1 MNDADKRKIIDRYN
15 QRFAEFGADIR
26 TLASG
31 TEERRQLRFGVLAEI
46 GLTPGC
52 SVLDLGCGFGDF
64 YGHLSRRGLDCEY
77 TGYDI
82 NPTLIEAA
90 RCKFPD
96 GRFEVK
102 DIQAEPFPAFDFV
115 VSSSAFNL
123 PVSDGDNYA
132 FITDILTRCFQ
143 HARLGVA
150 VDFLTSYVDFQSP
163 EAFHYSPERTFAI
176 GKSITKRV
184 SLRHD
189 YPLYE
194 FCLYLY
200 PDFEGWHGKQS
211 GNPGV
216 HHV

>member
-1 MNDADKRKIIDRYN
+1 MNAADKRKIIDRYN
-15 QRFAEFGADIR
+15 QRFEQFGTDIR

-31 TEERRQLRFGVLAEI
+31 TEERRQVRFGVLSEI

-64 YGHLSRRGLDCEY
+64 YAYLGRRGLECEY

-82 NPTLIEAA
+82 NPTLAEAA
-90 RCKFPD
+90 RSKFPA

-102 DIQAEPFPAFDFV
+102 DIQVEPFPVFDFV

-123 PVSDGDNYA
+123 PVSDGDNYG
-132 FITDILTRCFQ
+132 FVTDILTRCFQ

-150 VDFLTSYVDFQSP
+150 VDFLTSYVDFQSA
-163 EAFHYSPERTFAI
+163 EAFHYSPEKILAI
-176 GKSITKRV
+176 AKTITKRV

-200 PDFEGWHGKQS
+200 PDFEGWHGKQG
-211 GNPGV
+211 GNQGV
-216 HHV
+216 RHV

>member
-123 PVSDGDNYA
+123 RTLPRLARCCRPTRGNRTSRRLVRCCSPIRGNR
-132 FITDILTRCFQ
+132 IL
-143 HARLGVA
+143 
-150 VDFLTSYVDFQSP
+150 P
-163 EAFHYSPERTFAI
+163 
-176 GKSITKRV
+176 
-184 SLRHD
+184 
-189 YPLYE
+189 
-194 FCLYLY
+194 
-200 PDFEGWHGKQS
+200 
-211 GNPGV
+211 
-216 HHV
+216 

>member
-1 MNDADKRKIIDRYN
+1 MNVADKRKIIDRYN
-15 QRFAEFGADIR
+15 QRFAQHGNDIR

-31 TEERRQLRFGVLAEI
+31 TEVRRQIRFGVLAEI

-64 YGHLSRRGLDCEY
+64 FDYLACRGLECQY

-82 NPTLIEAA
+82 NPTLIGAA
-90 RCKFPD
+90 RSKNPH

-102 DIQAEPFPAFDFV
+102 DIQLDEFPVFDFV

-123 PVSDGDNYA
+123 PVSDGDNYDFVA
-132 FITDILTRCFQ
+132 DILARCFE

-150 VDFLTSYVDFQSP
+150 VDFLTSYVDFQST
-163 EAFHYSPERTFAI
+163 EAFHYCPEKIFAI
-176 GKSITKRV
+176 AKKITKRV

-200 PDFEGWHGKQS
+200 PDFEGWHGKRN
-211 GNPGV
+211 GNPSV
-216 HHV
+216 RHV